1 MGTVL
6 SSTQERAFS
15 LSQEASQVVS
25 LLARGGELLG
35 RLTCGG
41 AGRGGG
47 AVPESEESGCHV
59 LLHVLSCESMK

>member
-35 RLTCGG
+35 RRACGG
-41 AGRGGG
+41 AGGGLFLNQKR
-47 AVPESEESGCHV
+47 VDSTFCCM
-59 LLHVLSCESMK
+59 SCPVSP

>member
-35 RLTCGG
+35 RR
-41 AGRGGG
+41 AWGGG
-47 AVPESEESGCHV
+47 LFLNQKRVDSTFCCM
-59 LLHVLSCESMK
+59 SCPVSP

>member
-35 RLTCGG
+35 RRACGG
-41 AGRGGG
+41 AGREGGG
-47 AVPESEESGCHV
+47 CS
-59 LLHVLSCESMK
+59 

>member
-35 RLTCGG
+35 RRACGG
-41 AGRGGG
+41 AGWGGLFLNQKR
-47 AVPESEESGCHV
+47 VDSTFCCM
-59 LLHVLSCESMK
+59 SCPVSP

>member
-35 RLTCGG
+35 RRACGG
-41 AGRGGG
+41 AGGG
-47 AVPESEESGCHV
+47 AVPESEESGFHV

>member
-35 RLTCGG
+35 RRVCGG
-41 AGRGGG
+41 AGWGG
-47 AVPESEESGCHV
+47 AVPESEESGFHV

>member
-35 RLTCGG
+35 RRACVCVGG
-41 AGRGGG
+41 LFLNQKR
-47 AVPESEESGCHV
+47 VDSTFCCM
-59 LLHVLSCESMK
+59 SCSVSP

>member
-35 RLTCGG
+35 RRACGG
-41 AGRGGG
+41 AGWGGG
-47 AVPESEESGCHV
+47 LFLNQKRVDSTFCCM
-59 LLHVLSCESMK
+59 SCPVSP